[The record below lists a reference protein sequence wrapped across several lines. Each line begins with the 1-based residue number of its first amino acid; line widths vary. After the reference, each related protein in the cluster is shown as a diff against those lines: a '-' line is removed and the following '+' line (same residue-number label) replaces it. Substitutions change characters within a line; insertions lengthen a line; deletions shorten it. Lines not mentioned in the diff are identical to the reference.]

1 MIYISTYLPA
11 CLIEELGR
19 RVPNHDLAKAQA
31 TARLARIENA
41 KASLE
46 IFKALNPNPDG
57 DKKLIY
63 SATQQRFTGIST
75 SSLGRTFTNW
85 GRAKGTEN
93 SIENDAFFKTPILKV
108 FDELIGHLGSV
119 TMMDLQLGLEGLK
132 QLANSYNND
141 EAKKNKL
148 ADILNTV
155 NNHILSYSND
165 LSSAKDQHYYSN
177 IVNKAINSAEVKLI
191 PISDQAI
198 LQTIFNM
205 SKKPQRSLYDLLQDF
220 IGTTENITSPD
231 TSQEITYRKRLQVL
245 AEKDQCVGKIS
256 NVVYS
261 ELQMIKAANVSTP
274 FENWCNS
281 IYTAMYNSDGKD
293 FTGYTYFHTAKGLN
307 IVTLDDRDK
316 KLIEVPSDSLPQD
329 DFLWFANEYSVR
341 TDYRLYLHPRDM
353 LQIDKFI
360 RAVKTIWQSGVDG
373 ASNISFKIVWKKD
386 MNFNRRDLIIMYIQ
400 GDQNQWRNLASRIK
414 TELNDPNYLK
424 AGMSVIDAKEHNDTD
439 DIHMSMEPGLISL
452 GISPNDIG
460 GRVQT
465 QHSASSIRAQLITM
479 ALLQWKLTFH
489 SQGYDKSNQETAYYE
504 KHSFTTFKYF
514 YVEALKGYRT
524 HLDGLNWEI
533 PGAPVI

>member
-1 MIYISTYLPA
+1 MLYIHTYLPA
-11 CLIEELGR
+11 CLIEELGL

-155 NNHILSYSND
+155 NNHILSYKSD

-177 IVNKAINSAEVKLI
+177 IVNKAIGSAEVQLI
-191 PISDQAI
+191 PLSDQVI

-205 SKKPQRSLYDLLQDF
+205 SKQPGRSLYILLQQF

-231 TSQEITYRKRLQVL
+231 TSQETTYKIKLQLL
-245 AEKDQCVGKIS
+245 AGTDQCVDRIS
-256 NVVYS
+256 NYVY
-261 ELQMIKAANVSTP
+261 
-274 FENWCNS
+274 
-281 IYTAMYNSDGKD
+281 
-293 FTGYTYFHTAKGLN
+293 
-307 IVTLDDRDK
+307 
-316 KLIEVPSDSLPQD
+316 
-329 DFLWFANEYSVR
+329 
-341 TDYRLYLHPRDM
+341 
-353 LQIDKFI
+353 
-360 RAVKTIWQSGVDG
+360 
-373 ASNISFKIVWKKD
+373 
-386 MNFNRRDLIIMYIQ
+386 
-400 GDQNQWRNLASRIK
+400 
-414 TELNDPNYLK
+414 
-424 AGMSVIDAKEHNDTD
+424 
-439 DIHMSMEPGLISL
+439 
-452 GISPNDIG
+452 
-460 GRVQT
+460 
-465 QHSASSIRAQLITM
+465 AQLQRRYCQM
-479 ALLQWKLTFH
+479 LCSEKL
-489 SQGYDKSNQETAYYE
+489 NQAT
-504 KHSFTTFKYF
+504 SC
-514 YVEALKGYRT
+514 
-524 HLDGLNWEI
+524 
-533 PGAPVI
+533 

>member
-1 MIYISTYLPA
+1 MPNLDPA
-11 CLIEELGR
+11 T
-19 RVPNHDLAKAQA
+19 AQAIA

-46 IFKALNPNPDG
+46 VFKALNPNPDG

-75 SSLGRTFTNW
+75 SSMGRTFTNW

-132 QLANSYNND
+132 QLANSYNDDN
-141 EAKKNKL
+141 AKKAKF
-148 ADILNTV
+148 ADIINTV
-155 NNHILSYSND
+155 NNHFLSYKSD

-177 IVNKAINSAEVKLI
+177 IVNRAIGSAEVQLI
-191 PISDQAI
+191 PLSDQVI
-198 LQTIFNM
+198 LQRIFNI
-205 SKKPQRSLYDLLQDF
+205 SKKSGRSLYILLQEF

-231 TSQEITYRKRLQVL
+231 TSQEITYRIKLQLL
-245 AEKDQCVGKIS
+245 ADKYQCVDKIS
-256 NVVYS
+256 SLVYR
-261 ELQMIKAANVSTP
+261 ELQMIKAINVSTP

-281 IYTAMYNSDGKD
+281 IYTAMYNTDGKD
-293 FTGYTYFHTAKGLN
+293 RTGHTFFHSAKSLN
-307 IVTLDDRDK
+307 IVTWDVRDNK
-316 KLIEVPSDSLPQD
+316 FIEVPSVNLPPQ
-329 DFLWFANEYSVR
+329 DFLWFAKAGSSGVA
-341 TDYRLYLHPRDM
+341 DYRLYLHPLDM
-353 LQIDKFI
+353 LHIDKFI
-360 RAVKTIWQSGVDG
+360 KAVKAIWQSRVDG
-373 ASNISFKIVWKKD
+373 VSNISFKIDWKKD
-386 MNFNRRDLIIMYIQ
+386 MIFNRRDLIIMYIQ
-400 GDQNQWRNLASRIK
+400 GDQNQWRNLATRIK

-452 GISPNDIG
+452 GISSKDIG
-460 GRVQT
+460 GSIQT
-465 QHSASSIRAQLITM
+465 QHSASTFRAQLITM

-489 SQGYDKSNQETAYYE
+489 SQGYDKSNEETAYYE

-514 YVEALKGYRT
+514 YVKTLKGYRT

-533 PGAPVI
+533 PGPVI